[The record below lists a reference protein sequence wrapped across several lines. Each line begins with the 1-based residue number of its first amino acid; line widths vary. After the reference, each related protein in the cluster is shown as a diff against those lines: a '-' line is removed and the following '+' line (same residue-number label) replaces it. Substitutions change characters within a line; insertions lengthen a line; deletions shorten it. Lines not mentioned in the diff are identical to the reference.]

1 MNTAVTESFAAEET
15 VEKYYMQA
23 IGSDEGRVLNSP
35 VAVVDATKWSLTI
48 EQLEATYA
56 FDSERKTNGAATGSS
71 SIEAIFDAENNAMK
85 ITPKEK
91 NKTVLISV
99 EEFTLNAG
107 DKIVVCAL
115 SAINVGFRVNGTWK
129 MTLQEAGGTAFKNY
143 VWTAD
148 ETTVVNSM
156 EIMPYTSKGELYV
169 QSIQVERRP
178 NLTAKQLEA
187 GFNFDSEEALGFV
200 SWPKQYTVAY
210 DETQKA
216 VKISTTDTKQTV
228 SVFVEEFTLN
238 AGDQIVVRALSAVN
252 VGFQVNGAWK
262 MNLTIDGTEFTE
274 SVWEAEETI
283 TVTGMGIKLN
293 SRSAAIYVQSIKV
306 VRA

>member
-1 MNTAVTESFAAEET
+1 M
-15 VEKYYMQA
+15 
-23 IGSDEGRVLNSP
+23 
-35 VAVVDATKWSLTI
+35 
-48 EQLEATYA
+48 
-56 FDSERKTNGAATGSS
+56 
-71 SIEAIFDAENNAMK
+71 
-85 ITPKEK
+85 
-91 NKTVLISV
+91 
-99 EEFTLNAG
+99 
-107 DKIVVCAL
+107 
-115 SAINVGFRVNGTWK
+115 
-129 MTLQEAGGTAFKNY
+129 
-143 VWTAD
+143 
-148 ETTVVNSM
+148 
-156 EIMPYTSKGELYV
+156 
-169 QSIQVERRP
+169 
-178 NLTAKQLEA
+178 
-187 GFNFDSEEALGFV
+187 
-200 SWPKQYTVAY
+200 AY